1 MSNSS
6 APSPASASSSVPA
19 SPLRYKRILL
29 KLSGEAF
36 AGGTEFGLDPATFTR
51 LAQEVR
57 QVHDTGV
64 QIGIV
69 IGGGNIV
76 RGASLSECG
85 VDRVTGDQAGM
96 LATLINCLVMQD
108 ALEKQGV
115 YTRLMSAVN
124 VTEVAEPFI
133 RRRALR
139 HLEKGRVVL
148 FAAGTGNPY
157 FTTDSAATLRAIETR
172 CDILMKATNVDGVY
186 DKDPKKFKDAVRYET
201 LTYTET
207 INRQLKV
214 MDTSAIALCRENDM
228 PIMVF
233 DLNSPG
239 NLVRAARGERIG
251 TLVTRG
257 EE

>member
-1 MSNSS
+1 MT
-6 APSPASASSSVPA
+6 AP
-19 SPLRYKRILL
+19 SPLRYRRILL

-36 AGGTEFGLDPATFTR
+36 AGGQEFGLDPATFTR
-51 LAQEVR
+51 LAQEIR
-57 QVHDTGV
+57 QVHETGV

-96 LATLINCLVMQD
+96 LATLINCLCMQD

-115 YTRLMSAVN
+115 ITRLTSAIS
-124 VTEVAEPFI
+124 VTQVAEPFI

-139 HLEKGRVVL
+139 HFEKGRVVL

-157 FTTDSAATLRAIETR
+157 FTTDSAATLRAIETQ

-186 DKDPKKFKDAVRYET
+186 DKDPNKHKDAVRYEN
-201 LTYTET
+201 LTYTEA
-207 INRQLKV
+207 INKQLKV
-214 MDTSAIALCRENDM
+214 MDTSAIALCRENNM

-233 DLNSPG
+233 DLNTAG

-257 EE
+257 ED